1 MVAGAIAGTVRA
13 ASLDSF
19 GACHRPLRGV
29 NSPQVEGEGPAAKG
43 MLTKFF
49 SCADAW
55 NARAVEAAEE
65 EEIRKLQL
73 QEGLGPHL
81 SSELR
86 SFVAQAMLR
95 RSLWKTWLRE

>member
-1 MVAGAIAGTVRA
+1 MRA
-13 ASLDSF
+13 ASLDTF